1 MVLGLSLLLTVPM
14 LQGTAGADGE
24 NVGAGE
30 EQGVPEA
37 WTHLLDQA
45 FSTLQQ

>member
-1 MVLGLSLLLTVPM
+1 MLGLSLLLTVPM